1 MNIQELAKRLFM
13 LEFLYDDVFKID
25 INSPRFEEISKELFH
40 ELEENE
46 IITHK
51 GFAEKFECS
60 CGEGLCEETVK
71 DGVYFCG
78 ECGNFETINEERK
91 LYKVDCESIFI
102 MISNTFN
109 EIVTKY
115 KELESFVPSKKG
127 FLQNELSPIGTFNDA
142 DLGIYFLH
150 KKQHAQYFK
159 KQKENAK
166 TLIFTL
172 DDNVKHFADYYISC
186 GDILNNAG
194 SFSLAK
200 INAKLFGVLSKIY
213 ANQNLKKEAAKF
225 HILHILKS
233 GSGKYKFQ
241 GGREKFI
248 QDMVRDFQGVKQDYV
263 EKLWKDYMKE

>member
-1 MNIQELAKRLFM
+1 MNIQELAKRLFR
-13 LEFLYDDVFKID
+13 LEFLSDDGFEID
-25 INSPRFEEISKELFH
+25 INSPKFEDYEWELFQ
-40 ELEENE
+40 ELEESE

-51 GFAEKFECS
+51 GFAEKFECY
-60 CGEGLCEETVK
+60 CGGFLEESSQ
-71 DGVYFCG
+71 DGIYFCG

-91 LYKVDCESIFI
+91 LYKVDCESIFT
-102 MISNTFN
+102 MISNTLN

-115 KELESFVPSKKG
+115 QELKSLKIGKRCFFEKKVSQIG
-127 FLQNELSPIGTFNDA
+127 FLKNA
-142 DLGIYFLH
+142 DLEIYFLH
-150 KKQHAQYFK
+150 KKIHAQNFK

-172 DDNVKHFADYYISC
+172 DGNVEHFADYYISC
-186 GDILNNAG
+186 GDILNDEG

-200 INAKLFGVLSKIY
+200 INAELFGVLSKVY

-225 HILHILKS
+225 HTLHLLKS
-233 GSGKYKFQ
+233 GSGKYKCH

-248 QDMVRDFQGVKQDYV
+248 QDMMRDFQGVKQDYV